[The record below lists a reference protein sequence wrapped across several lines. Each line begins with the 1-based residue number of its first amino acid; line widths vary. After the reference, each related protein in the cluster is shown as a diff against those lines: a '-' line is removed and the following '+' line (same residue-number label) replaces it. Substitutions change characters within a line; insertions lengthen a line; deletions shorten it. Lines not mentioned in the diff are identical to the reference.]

1 MQLSPW
7 TTILTIFFYALS
19 QILVIRGIL
28 DSLSLDSLPLSW
40 FSSNHR
46 LEIRSTR
53 TVKSR
58 HCSLRHITVRNK
70 NLESSI
76 LRMLPRISRQQNWF
90 WLEEFYRD
98 FLTWSIRLESTKKF
112 SYRFPIIGFL
122 SGAQSSPIFLSLYEF
137 TVCENYQK
145 CPIWIFTPK
154 LLLFDYNLEVWRK
167 NSKLINETFWSD
179 FQTLCPTANS
189 M

>member
-1 MQLSPW
+1 MQS
-7 TTILTIFFYALS
+7 IFEAKVFFDLWEKTEMQPLLNAIVTLDDNFDNFYALS
-19 QILVIRGIL
+19 QIVVIRGIL

-90 WLEEFYRD
+90 WLEEFYWD
-98 FLTWSIRLESTKKF
+98 FLTWRSRLESTKKF
-112 SYRFPIIGFL
+112 SDRFPIIGFL
-122 SGAQSSPIFLSLYEF
+122 SGAQSSPISLCLYF
-137 TVCENYQK
+137 RIKVCENYQN
-145 CPIWIFTPK
+145 C
-154 LLLFDYNLEVWRK
+154 
-167 NSKLINETFWSD
+167 LI
-179 FQTLCPTANS
+179 
-189 M
+189 

>member
-1 MQLSPW
+1 MQS
-7 TTILTIFFYALS
+7 IFEAKVFFDLWEKTEMQPLLNAIVTLDDNFDNFYALS
-19 QILVIRGIL
+19 QIVVIRGIL

-122 SGAQSSPIFLSLYEF
+122 SGAQSSPISLCLYF
-137 TVCENYQK
+137 RIKVCENYQN
-145 CPIWIFTPK
+145 C
-154 LLLFDYNLEVWRK
+154 
-167 NSKLINETFWSD
+167 LI
-179 FQTLCPTANS
+179 
-189 M
+189 

>member
-1 MQLSPW
+1 M
-7 TTILTIFFYALS
+7 TVKTIIQICGQFLGKAPSSNAKHLWS
-19 QILVIRGIL
+19 QSLFWFMRKNGNATATECNCHLGRQFWQFLCFISNQIRGIL

-90 WLEEFYRD
+90 WLEEFYR
-98 FLTWSIRLESTKKF
+98 FSHMKKSIGVNKKVFRSF
-112 SYRFPIIGFL
+112 SHHR
-122 SGAQSSPIFLSLYEF
+122 IFIR
-137 TVCENYQK
+137 C
-145 CPIWIFTPK
+145 
-154 LLLFDYNLEVWRK
+154 
-167 NSKLINETFWSD
+167 SK
-179 FQTLCPTANS
+179 
-189 M
+189 

>member
-1 MQLSPW
+1 MQPLLNAIV
-7 TTILTIFFYALS
+7 TLDDNFDNFYALS
-19 QILVIRGIL
+19 QIVVIRGIL

-76 LRMLPRISRQQNWF
+76 LRMLPRISRQQN
-90 WLEEFYRD
+90 
-98 FLTWSIRLESTKKF
+98 
-112 SYRFPIIGFL
+112 
-122 SGAQSSPIFLSLYEF
+122 
-137 TVCENYQK
+137 
-145 CPIWIFTPK
+145 
-154 LLLFDYNLEVWRK
+154 
-167 NSKLINETFWSD
+167 
-179 FQTLCPTANS
+179 
-189 M
+189 

>member
-1 MQLSPW
+1 MLPLLNSIV
-7 TTILTIFFYALS
+7 TLDDNFDNFFYALS
-19 QILVIRGIL
+19 QIVVFRGIL

-70 NLESSI
+70 NLESS
-76 LRMLPRISRQQNWF
+76 MPRISRQQNWF

-122 SGAQSSPIFLSLYEF
+122 SGAQSSPIFFCLCTNSQCVKIIKNVPFEF
-137 TVCENYQK
+137 SRQNWFY
-145 CPIWIFTPK
+145 
-154 LLLFDYNLEVWRK
+154 
-167 NSKLINETFWSD
+167 LILILKFGAKI
-179 FQTLCPTANS
+179 QRC
-189 M
+189 

>member
-1 MQLSPW
+1 M
-7 TTILTIFFYALS
+7 TVKTIIQICGQFLGKAPSSNAKHLWSQSLFWFMRKNGNATALLNAIVTLDDNFDNFFYALS
-19 QILVIRGIL
+19 QIVVFRGIL

-76 LRMLPRISRQQNWF
+76 LLRMLPRISRQQNWF
-90 WLEEFYRD
+90 WLEEFYR
-98 FLTWSIRLESTKKF
+98 FSHMKKSIWVNKKVFISF
-112 SYRFPIIGFL
+112 SHHR
-122 SGAQSSPIFLSLYEF
+122 IFIR
-137 TVCENYQK
+137 C
-145 CPIWIFTPK
+145 
-154 LLLFDYNLEVWRK
+154 
-167 NSKLINETFWSD
+167 SK
-179 FQTLCPTANS
+179 
-189 M
+189 

>member
-70 NLESSI
+70 K
-76 LRMLPRISRQQNWF
+76 LR
-90 WLEEFYRD
+90 
-98 FLTWSIRLESTKKF
+98 
-112 SYRFPIIGFL
+112 IINT
-122 SGAQSSPIFLSLYEF
+122 ANAAP
-137 TVCENYQK
+137 N
-145 CPIWIFTPK
+145 FTPT
-154 LLLFDYNLEVWRK
+154 
-167 NSKLINETFWSD
+167 KLILIRGILSRFSHMV
-179 FQTLCPTANS
+179 NS
-189 M
+189 IGVNKKVFISFSHHRIFIRCSK